1 MGLYPRAS
9 TVTTMSAGALAVG
22 YARVSLES
30 EDVENQ
36 VHAIEDYAKTNN
48 LTLVGVFKD
57 VGVSGAKPALERE
70 GFRQLLTALESMPAI
85 RTIIVFDI
93 TRLGRDLLDVLN
105 TYKLLTERGYNILF
119 IKHPELNVI
128 QASPL
133 GEAIRKATL
142 AMLSV
147 TAEIERA
154 LISERTRS
162 ALARAKAMG
171 KHIGRRGTQ
180 IPAELVRKYRKMGL
194 SYRDIYKLLVADGY
208 LKYKERG
215 ETKVLTYQSF
225 LRRAKKLID

>member
-1 MGLYPRAS
+1 MQPQS
-9 TVTTMSAGALAVG
+9 LAVG
-22 YARVSLES
+22 YARVSRDD

-36 VHAIEDYAKTNN
+36 VHAIEDYSKQNN

-70 GFRQLLTALESMPAI
+70 GFRQLLSSLESMPAI

-93 TRLGRDLLDVLN
+93 TRLGRDMLDVMD
-105 TYKLLTERGYNILF
+105 TYKYLTEHGYNILF
-119 IKHPELNVI
+119 VKHPELNVV

-154 LISERTRS
+154 LISERTKS

-171 KHIGRRGTQ
+171 KHIGRKGTQ
-180 IPAELVRKYRKMGL
+180 IPADVVKQYLALGLTKKSIYRLLVQQGLLRYQERGVVKVLSYNQFLQRLKSMGL
-194 SYRDIYKLLVADGY
+194 
-208 LKYKERG
+208 
-215 ETKVLTYQSF
+215 
-225 LRRAKKLID
+225 

>member
-1 MGLYPRAS
+1 
-9 TVTTMSAGALAVG
+9 
-22 YARVSLES
+22 VSLEG
-30 EDVENQ
+30 EDINNQ
-36 VHAIEDYAKTNN
+36 VHAIEEYAKTNN

-85 RTIIVFDI
+85 KTIIVFDI
-93 TRLGRDLLDVLN
+93 TRLGRDVLDVMD
-105 TYKLLTERGYNILF
+105 TYKYLTEKGYNILF
-119 IKHPELNVI
+119 VKHPELNVV
-128 QASPL
+128 QNSPL

-142 AMLSV
+142 ALLSV

-180 IPAELVRKYRKMGL
+180 IPIDVVKQYLSMGLTKKAIYRLLVQQGLLRYQERGVVKVLSYNQFLVRLKSMGL
-194 SYRDIYKLLVADGY
+194 
-208 LKYKERG
+208 
-215 ETKVLTYQSF
+215 
-225 LRRAKKLID
+225 

>member
-1 MGLYPRAS
+1 MQ
-9 TVTTMSAGALAVG
+9 TQLAVG
-22 YARVSLES
+22 YARVSIEG
-30 EDVENQ
+30 EDINNQ

-48 LTLVGVFKD
+48 LTLVGVFRD

-93 TRLGRDLLDVLN
+93 TRLGRDMLDVMD
-105 TYKLLTERGYNILF
+105 TYKYLTEKGYNILF
-119 IKHPELNVI
+119 VKHPELNVV
-128 QASPL
+128 QNSPL

-142 AMLSV
+142 ALLSV

-180 IPAELVRKYRKMGL
+180 IPIDVVKQYLSMGLTKKAIYRLLVQQGLLRYQERGVVKVLSYNQFLVRLKSMGL
-194 SYRDIYKLLVADGY
+194 
-208 LKYKERG
+208 
-215 ETKVLTYQSF
+215 
-225 LRRAKKLID
+225 

>member
-1 MGLYPRAS
+1 M
-9 TVTTMSAGALAVG
+9 
-22 YARVSLES
+22 SLEG
-30 EDVENQ
+30 EDIENQ

-85 RTIIVFDI
+85 KTIIVFDI
-93 TRLGRDLLDVLN
+93 TRLGRDVLDVME

-119 IKHPELNVI
+119 VKHPELNVI
-128 QASPL
+128 QSTPL

-142 AMLSV
+142 ALLSV

-180 IPAELVRKYRKMGL
+180 IPIDVVRQYLSMGL
-194 SYRDIYKLLVADGY
+194 TKKAVYRLLVQQGLLRY
-208 LKYKERG
+208 SERG
-215 ETKVLTYQSF
+215 TVRVLSYNQF
-225 LRRAKKLID
+225 LQRLKALGL

>member
-1 MGLYPRAS
+1 MQPQS
-9 TVTTMSAGALAVG
+9 LAVG
-22 YARVSLES
+22 YARVSR
-30 EDVENQ
+30 EDEDINNQ

-48 LTLVGVFKD
+48 LTLVGVFRD
-57 VGVSGAKPALERE
+57 IDVSGAKPALERE
-70 GFRQLLTALESMPAI
+70 GFRQMLAALESMPAI

-93 TRLGRDLLDVLN
+93 TRLGRDMLDVMD

-128 QASPL
+128 QSTPL
-133 GEAIRKATL
+133 AEAIRKATL

-154 LISERTRS
+154 LISERTKS

-180 IPAELVRKYRKMGL
+180 IPIDVVRQYLSMGLTKKAIYRLLVQQGLLRYQERGVVKVLSYNQFLVRLKALGL
-194 SYRDIYKLLVADGY
+194 
-208 LKYKERG
+208 
-215 ETKVLTYQSF
+215 
-225 LRRAKKLID
+225 

>member
-1 MGLYPRAS
+1 MQAQ
-9 TVTTMSAGALAVG
+9 LAVG
-22 YARVSLES
+22 YARVSIEG
-30 EDVENQ
+30 EDIGNQ
-36 VHAIEDYAKTNN
+36 VHAIEEYAKTNN
-48 LTLVGVFKD
+48 LTLVGVFRD

-93 TRLGRDLLDVLN
+93 TRLGRDMLDVMD
-105 TYKLLTERGYNILF
+105 TYKYLTEKGYDILF
-119 IKHPELNVI
+119 VKHPELNVI
-128 QASPL
+128 QSTPL

-154 LISERTRS
+154 LISERTKS

-180 IPAELVRKYRKMGL
+180 IPIDVVKQYLSMGLTKKAVYRLLVQQGLLRYQERGMVRVLSYNQFLVRLKSMGL
-194 SYRDIYKLLVADGY
+194 
-208 LKYKERG
+208 
-215 ETKVLTYQSF
+215 
-225 LRRAKKLID
+225 

>member
-1 MGLYPRAS
+1 MQAQ
-9 TVTTMSAGALAVG
+9 LAVG
-22 YARVSLES
+22 YARVSLEG
-30 EDVENQ
+30 EDISNQ
-36 VHAIEDYAKTNN
+36 VHAIEDYAKTNG
-48 LTLVGVFKD
+48 LTLVGVFRD

-93 TRLGRDLLDVLN
+93 TRLGRDMLDVMD
-105 TYKLLTERGYNILF
+105 TYKYLTEKGYNILF
-119 IKHPELNVI
+119 AKHPELNVI
-128 QASPL
+128 QSTPL

-171 KHIGRRGTQ
+171 KHVGRRGTQ
-180 IPAELVRKYRKMGL
+180 IPIDVVRQYLSMGLTKKAIYRLLVQQGLLRYQERGVVKVLSYNQFLVRLKSMGL
-194 SYRDIYKLLVADGY
+194 
-208 LKYKERG
+208 
-215 ETKVLTYQSF
+215 
-225 LRRAKKLID
+225 

>member
-1 MGLYPRAS
+1 MQAQS
-9 TVTTMSAGALAVG
+9 LAVG
-22 YARVSLES
+22 YARVSLEG
-30 EDVENQ
+30 EDINNQ

-48 LTLVGVFKD
+48 LTLVGVFRD

-93 TRLGRDLLDVLN
+93 TRLGRDMLDVMD
-105 TYKLLTERGYNILF
+105 TYKYLTEKGYNILF
-119 IKHPELNVI
+119 VKHPELNVI
-128 QASPL
+128 QSTPL

-171 KHIGRRGTQ
+171 KHIGRKGTQ
-180 IPAELVRKYRKMGL
+180 IPVDVVKQYLSMGL
-194 SYRDIYKLLVADGY
+194 TKKAIYRLLVQQGLLRY
-208 LKYKERG
+208 QERG
-215 ETKVLTYQSF
+215 MVRVLSYNQF
-225 LRRAKKLID
+225 LQRLKALGL

>member
-1 MGLYPRAS
+1 MQ
-9 TVTTMSAGALAVG
+9 TQLAVG
-22 YARVSLES
+22 YARVSLEG
-30 EDVENQ
+30 EDIENQ

-85 RTIIVFDI
+85 KTIIVFDI
-93 TRLGRDLLDVLN
+93 TRLGRDVLDVME

-119 IKHPELNVI
+119 VKHPELNVI
-128 QASPL
+128 QSTPL

-142 AMLSV
+142 ALLSV

-180 IPAELVRKYRKMGL
+180 IPIDVVRQYLSMGLTKKAVYRLLVQQGLLRYSERGTVRVLSYNQFLVRLKSMGL
-194 SYRDIYKLLVADGY
+194 
-208 LKYKERG
+208 
-215 ETKVLTYQSF
+215 
-225 LRRAKKLID
+225 

>member
-1 MGLYPRAS
+1 MQAQS
-9 TVTTMSAGALAVG
+9 LAVG
-22 YARVSLES
+22 YARVSIEG
-30 EDVENQ
+30 EDINNQ

-48 LTLVGVFKD
+48 LTLVGVFRD

-85 RTIIVFDI
+85 KTIIIFDI
-93 TRLGRDLLDVLN
+93 TRLGRDMLDVMD
-105 TYKLLTERGYNILF
+105 TYKYLTEKGYNILF
-119 IKHPELNVI
+119 VKHPELNVI
-128 QASPL
+128 QSTPL

-154 LISERTRS
+154 LISERTKS

-180 IPAELVRKYRKMGL
+180 IPIDVVKQYLSMGLTKKAIYRLLVQQGLLRYQERGVVKVLSYNQFLVRLKSMGL
-194 SYRDIYKLLVADGY
+194 
-208 LKYKERG
+208 
-215 ETKVLTYQSF
+215 
-225 LRRAKKLID
+225 

>member
-1 MGLYPRAS
+1 MQTQS
-9 TVTTMSAGALAVG
+9 LAVG
-22 YARVSLES
+22 YARVSR
-30 EDVENQ
+30 EDEDIENQ
-36 VHAIEDYAKTNN
+36 VHAIEDYSEQNN

-57 VGVSGAKPALERE
+57 VGVSGARPAMERGGFKQMLNALE
-70 GFRQLLTALESMPAI
+70 AMPAI

-93 TRLGRDLLDVLN
+93 TRLGRDMLDVMD
-105 TYKLLTERGYNILF
+105 TYKLLTEKGYNILF

-128 QASPL
+128 QSTPL

-180 IPAELVRKYRKMGL
+180 IPIDVVKQYLSMGL
-194 SYRDIYKLLVADGY
+194 TKKAIYRLLVQQGLLRY
-208 LKYKERG
+208 QEKG
-215 ETKVLTYQSF
+215 VVKVLSYNQF
-225 LRRAKKLID
+225 LQRLKALGL